1 MVSLSLDFFF
11 SSRRRHTR
19 SDRDWSSDVCSS
31 DLNAGIRFQYNIADS
46 RIRAEGGHRA
56 QAEAI
61 LNSVRSHALKSGMS
75 YYELES
81 RLALCEIK
89 MKAAQVDAARGEL
102 TALRKDANAR
112 GYILIARKVTELMA
126 GSTSKK
132 A

>member
-1 MVSLSLDFFF
+1 M
-11 SSRRRHTR
+11 
-19 SDRDWSSDVCSS
+19 
-31 DLNAGIRFQYNIADS
+31 I
-46 RIRAEGGHRA
+46 
-56 QAEAI
+56 
-61 LNSVRSHALKSGMS
+61 

-89 MKAAQVDAARGEL
+89 MKAAEIGPAREEL
-102 TALRKDANAR
+102 TDLRKDANAR